1 MALAL
6 SQDKFL
12 AIGKKKQAALG
23 TALLAADMLT
33 LSGTQM
39 DLQARPINEDNAEDL
54 GKGVYA
60 TTVYPSHI
68 EAPGTWNGRITAESL
83 GLISAF
89 AIGSVSKAVSG
100 DGFKYTMVAPVLET
114 DGLDMPVTTI
124 ATKTGAVN
132 NKALI
137 GMACEEF
144 GIQLQSGPGRD
155 NAQFT
160 SSWVGT
166 GKFASPSAITFPA
179 AYAEHSLTSGNIY
192 ALSLIGF
199 DYLTSGR
206 INQINFGF
214 KNNMRQGYFPG
225 SGSQSSYQLQGR
237 MRRGV
242 PTITLTARA
251 EADSA
256 SSEEDAL
263 LAGTEGT
270 GVIHLR
276 GAALGASYFEWK
288 ITFHRLRL
296 KATPLE
302 DADGIAAYAC
312 EYTVLKHSANGVFTI
327 EAIFDEDDVLVAA
340 S

>member
-6 SQDKFL
+6 TQDKYL
-12 AIGKKKQAALG
+12 AIGKKKQADLV
-23 TALLAADMLT
+23 TALVAADMLT
-33 LSGTQM
+33 LAGTQV
-39 DLQARPINEDNAEDL
+39 DLQARPINEDNATDL
-54 GKGVYA
+54 GKGIYA
-60 TTVYPSHI
+60 TNVYPSHI
-68 EAPGTWNGRITAESL
+68 EASGSWNGRITAEAL
-83 GLISAF
+83 AVISAF
-89 AIGSVSKAVSG
+89 CVGAVSKSVSG
-100 DGFKYTMVAPVLET
+100 DGFKYTMVAPELET

-137 GMACEEF
+137 GMACEEM

-166 GKFASPSAITFPA
+166 GKYDNPSGITFPA
-179 AYAEHSLTSGNIY
+179 AYSEHSMTSG
-192 ALSLIGF
+192 ALNTLTLIGF

-206 INQINFGF
+206 MNQVNIGI
-214 KNNMRQGYFPG
+214 KNNLRPGYYPG
-225 SGSQSSYQLQGR
+225 SGSQDDYQLQGR

-242 PTITLTARA
+242 PTLTLTARV

-270 GVIHLR
+270 GVIYLR
-276 GAALGASYFEWK
+276 GAALGASYFSWK

-296 KATPLE
+296 KATPLG
-302 DADGIAAYAC
+302 DADGIATYEC
-312 EYTVLKHSANGVFTI
+312 EYTILKHASNGVFTI
-327 EAIFDEDDVLVAA
+327 EAICDEDNILTAA